1 MTRVCLIGKA
11 DCNLQYEL
19 LSRETSRE
27 ALATYD
33 LERPFENS
41 IALRTVS
48 VGAAVSLLNDLNW
61 YLTRFVDEALVQE
74 PSVSDEEWLSRA
86 LAKELRNGDVE
97 PADTAEF
104 CKVYGLER
112 VGPAQPGDEE
122 SAGGADSKAD
132 GDGEDGL
139 GSDSAPA
146 DESSGSD
153 GADDAS
159 TADHS
164 SDSSDGADADTSS
177 DAGRDTDVTWRLVEP
192 LYVRRTDGDLPAYDL
207 RDVEETLVVRLTEA
221 EHAP

>member
-1 MTRVCLIGKA
+1 MTRVCLIGTA

-27 ALATYD
+27 ALSTYD

-48 VGAAVSLLNDLNW
+48 VGAAISLLNDLNW

-74 PSVSDEEWLSRA
+74 PSVSDDEWLSRP
-86 LAKELRNGDVE
+86 LATDLRNGAVE

-104 CKVYGLER
+104 CKIYGLER
-112 VGPAQPGDEE
+112 VGPELDGTEQPSAASDGGTPAGAPTTSVE
-122 SAGGADSKAD
+122 SGETSDPDAD
-132 GDGEDGL
+132 GET
-139 GSDSAPA
+139 DSSA
-146 DESSGSD
+146 DNGTDSSGTPGVVGSQ
-153 GADDAS
+153 
-159 TADHS
+159 
-164 SDSSDGADADTSS
+164 
-177 DAGRDTDVTWRLVEP
+177 WRLVEP
-192 LYVRRTDGDLPAYDL
+192 LYVRRTDGDLPEYDL